1 MSQTDF
7 RALCAS
13 LCADSPD
20 KITKPRIGDVFR
32 VSGFWLEDQ
41 MRHGLKVKQL
51 EANSCVLLA
60 RGEISRPGDFADKI
74 FYLNKEYSKED
85 QKKKRARKAEKAKAN
100 GLKGKSAEIGCLIN
114 SWKPNTG
121 RT

>member
-1 MSQTDF
+1 MKLENVVANGADQQQLVTVNVKEKEGVMSQTDF

-41 MRHGLKVKQL
+41 IRHGLKVKQL
-51 EANSCVLLA
+51 EATSCVLLA

-85 QKKKRARKAEKAKAN
+85 QKKKMAK
-100 GLKGKSAEIGCLIN
+100 K
-114 SWKPNTG
+114 
-121 RT
+121 